1 MTGRP
6 HPVRLLVRDYPA
18 GWIVGPHCHADGQLV
33 HAVAGVMEVRTASRL
48 WLVPPQRAVWIPPR
62 VPHELCTRG
71 PVSLRTLYVGDTN
84 LRSELLERPR
94 GVGITPLMRALILRA
109 IEFQASPV
117 SQARERRLH
126 DVIRDELAC
135 LPADHIALP
144 IATDPRLQR
153 ACDMMLADTG
163 QALTLIEI
171 ARRSGMSIR
180 TLGRLAHSELKCSVK
195 VWRQQARIV
204 MAMPLLIEGQSVMQ
218 VASAAGY
225 ETPGAFAAMF
235 KRIVGM
241 TPSGFVASRSHIE
254 A

>member
-6 HPVRLLVRDYPA
+6 PSIRLLARDYPA
-18 GWIVGPHCHADGQLV
+18 GWIVGPHCHAEGQLV

-62 VPHELCTRG
+62 VSHEMRTRG
-71 PVSLRTLYVGDTN
+71 PVSLRTLYVDDAD
-84 LRSELLERPR
+84 LASELLERPR
-94 GVGITPLMRALILRA
+94 GVGVTPLMRALILRA
-109 IEFQASPV
+109 IDYQAFPV
-117 SQARERRLH
+117 SPRRERRLH
-126 DVIRDELAC
+126 DVIHDELAC

-163 QALTLIEI
+163 QTLSLVDI
-171 ARRSGMSIR
+171 ARRSGLSIR
-180 TLGRLAHSELKCSVK
+180 TLGRLAHSELKCSAS

-204 MAMPLLIEGQSVMQ
+204 MAVPLIVEGQSVMQ
-218 VASAAGY
+218 VASATGY

-235 KRIVGM
+235 KRIVGV
-241 TPSGFVASRSHIE
+241 TPSAFGACRSHIE
-254 A
+254 T